1 VATVLVAVA
10 CFQWFYWGFLSLV
23 AIPGVEAPAR
33 VILPKKTE
41 FSLTFQRVQLTN
53 WQSAQNFEH
62 LFFAQMKE
70 EFNPHFRG
78 FFGTN
83 WDKFDRL

>member
-1 VATVLVAVA
+1 VLPVVLL
-10 CFQWFYWGFLSLV
+10 GFSEFGSDTGSRGSSPCDF
-23 AIPGVEAPAR
+23 A
-33 VILPKKTE
+33 KKTE